1 MKGIASLIR
10 VHRWKLDE
18 KRRELSDLQDVLD
31 DFMKQL
37 VKLEQEMA
45 REQTIARDNQDVGYS
60 YANYSQAARDRQLN
74 LNSSIEEI
82 QGSIEIVE
90 DEVAELYQE
99 LKKYEITKDTRE
111 KKARMEQ
118 QRKDQIALD
127 DLSLD
132 MYRRKK

>member
-1 MKGIASLIR
+1 
-10 VHRWKLDE
+10 
-18 KRRELSDLQDVLD
+18 
-31 DFMKQL
+31 MKQL

-111 KKARMEQ
+111 KKGRLEQ
-118 QRKDQIALD
+118 QRKAQIALD